1 MGNERT
7 LTKVNKILI
16 CKCYQQELKV
26 LGPPYTCLNFFFLMR
41 HLSAWLLGTWG
52 KKNSKYKKTYVLQC
66 RVCTKQNIQWIIFW
80 TFVVRMHNWAYM
92 KHSNSQPVDRI
103 YVIVLS
109 TIITAVI
116 LQPAP
121 AVPAEWNSTGSAPKF
136 RPPVVFV
143 SCTRFSTGIF
153 SQSSKWKSLL
163 FPTIE
168 ADSEIKKLPFD
179 MTWEYDP
186 SFLLFLP
193 CTPPS
198 TWGSGLWNDTGA
210 QGQRIV

>member
-1 MGNERT
+1 
-7 LTKVNKILI
+7 
-16 CKCYQQELKV
+16 
-26 LGPPYTCLNFFFLMR
+26 MR
-41 HLSAWLLGTWG
+41 HLSASLLGTWG
-52 KKNSKYKKTYVLQC
+52 KKI
-66 RVCTKQNIQWIIFW
+66 QNTRKLTFYSVEFAQNKIQWIIFW

-153 SQSSKWKSLL
+153 SQSSKLKSLL
-163 FPTIE
+163 FLTIE
-168 ADSEIKKLPFD
+168 AGPEIKKLPFD
-179 MTWEYDP
+179 MTCDM
-186 SFLLFLP
+186 
-193 CTPPS
+193 
-198 TWGSGLWNDTGA
+198 TWGHSLRY
-210 QGQRIV
+210 QRLQIMI

>member
-1 MGNERT
+1 MLSTR
-7 LTKVNKILI
+7 NK
-16 CKCYQQELKV
+16 
-26 LGPPYTCLNFFFLMR
+26 GPRAPPTPALMFFSMR

-52 KKNSKYKKTYVLQC
+52 KKI
-66 RVCTKQNIQWIIFW
+66 QNTRKLTFYSVEFAQNKIQWIIFW

-121 AVPAEWNSTGSAPKF
+121 AVPAEWNSTGSASKF

-143 SCTRFSTGIF
+143 SCTRF
-153 SQSSKWKSLL
+153 LL
-163 FPTIE
+163 G
-168 ADSEIKKLPFD
+168 
-179 MTWEYDP
+179 
-186 SFLLFLP
+186 SFLRAPSENLCCFRQLNQALRSRSSPLIWPENMTPVSFCSSP
-193 CTPPS
+193 CTFHL
-198 TWGSGLWNDTGA
+198 G
-210 QGQRIV
+210 